1 MPTVK
6 LDIFFI
12 RFLISIYGY
21 IWKNNF
27 VLFFNFHKNE
37 TAKAF
42 DLDGKR
48 ARLMHLIIK
57 TVKNSLLLL

>member
-1 MPTVK
+1 MLGNNK
-6 LDIFFI
+6 SQMKYECRFEIFF
-12 RFLISIYGY
+12 L
-21 IWKNNF
+21 
-27 VLFFNFHKNE
+27 NFHKNE

-48 ARLMHLIIK
+48 ARLMHLIIQ